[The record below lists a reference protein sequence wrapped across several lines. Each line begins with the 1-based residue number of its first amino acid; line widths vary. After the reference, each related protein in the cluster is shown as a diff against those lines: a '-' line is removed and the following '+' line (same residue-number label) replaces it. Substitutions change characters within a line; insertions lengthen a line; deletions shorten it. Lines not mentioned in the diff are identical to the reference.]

1 MSTSNPYI
9 DAQSTNNSS
18 RSARIYKDLNLNF
31 LAHPVKKDIQKL
43 YDVEAVKRSVRNLI
57 FLNRFDKPFHPEIFG
72 GIRELLFE
80 PVSPFVVDIIQ
91 DKIKNVINT
100 YERRV
105 ELSSVIVTDNS
116 DNNEY
121 KITIEFYI
129 LNTPAELITL
139 ETILQRAR

>member
-1 MSTSNPYI
+1 MSSSAYI
-9 DAQSTNNSS
+9 DAQSTNQSE

-31 LAHPVKKDIQKL
+31 LAHPVKKDVQRL
-43 YDVEAVKRSVRNLI
+43 YDVESIKRSIRNLVN
-57 FLNRFDKPFHPEIFG
+57 LNRFDKPFHPEIFG
-72 GIRELLFE
+72 GVRELLFE
-80 PVSPFVVDIIQ
+80 PVSPFVVDIIETR
-91 DKIKNVINT
+91 ITNVINT

-105 ELSSVIVTDNS
+105 ELSSVLVTDNS

-121 KITIEFYI
+121 RITIEFYI

>member
-1 MSTSNPYI
+1 MTSSAYI
-9 DAQSTNNSS
+9 DSQLTNQSE
-18 RSARIYKDLNLNF
+18 RSVRIYKDLNLNF
-31 LAHPVKKDIQKL
+31 LAHPVKKDIQRL
-43 YDVEAVKRSVRNLI
+43 YDVESIKRSIRNLVN
-57 FLNRFDKPFHPEIFG
+57 LNRFDKPFHPEIFG
-72 GIRELLFE
+72 GVRELLFE
-80 PVSPFVVDIIQ
+80 PVSPFVVDIIETR
-91 DKIKNVINT
+91 ITNVINT

-129 LNTPAELITL
+129 LNTPAELVTL

>member
-1 MSTSNPYI
+1 MSLSAYI
-9 DAQSTNNSS
+9 DSQSTNQSE
-18 RSARIYKDLNLNF
+18 RSVRIYKDLNLNF
-31 LAHPVKKDIQKL
+31 LAHPVKKDVQRL
-43 YDVEAVKRSVRNLI
+43 YDVESIKRSIRNLVN
-57 FLNRFDKPFHPEIFG
+57 LNRFDKPFHPEIFG
-72 GIRELLFE
+72 GVRELLFE
-80 PVSPFVVDIIQ
+80 PVSPFVVDIIETR
-91 DKIKNVINT
+91 ITNVINT

-105 ELSSVIVTDNS
+105 ELSSVLVTDNS

>member
-1 MSTSNPYI
+1 MSLSAYI
-9 DAQSTNNSS
+9 DSQSTNQSE
-18 RSARIYKDLNLNF
+18 RSVRIYKDLNLNF
-31 LAHPVKKDIQKL
+31 LAHPVKKDIQRL
-43 YDVEAVKRSVRNLI
+43 YDVESIKRSIRNLVN
-57 FLNRFDKPFHPEIFG
+57 LNRFDKPFHPEIFG
-72 GIRELLFE
+72 GVRELLFE
-80 PVSPFVVDIIQ
+80 PVSPFVVDIIETR
-91 DKIKNVINT
+91 ITNVINT

-129 LNTPAELITL
+129 LNTPAELVTL

>member
-1 MSTSNPYI
+1 MATTNPYI

-18 RSARIYKDLNLNF
+18 RSAKIYKDLNLNF
-31 LAHPVKKDIQKL
+31 LAHPITKAVQKL
-43 YDVEAVKRSVRNLI
+43 YDAEAIKRSVRNLI

-72 GIRELLFE
+72 GVRELLFE

-91 DKIKNVINT
+91 NRITNVINT
-100 YERRV
+100 YEKRV
-105 ELSSVIVTDNS
+105 DLSSVQVVDNS